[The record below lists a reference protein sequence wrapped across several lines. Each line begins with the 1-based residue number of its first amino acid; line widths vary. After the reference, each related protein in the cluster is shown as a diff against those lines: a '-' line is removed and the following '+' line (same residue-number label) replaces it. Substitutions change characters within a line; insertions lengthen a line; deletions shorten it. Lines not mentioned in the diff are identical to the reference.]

1 MEREVYAVD
10 FWRETRYNTIHKN
23 KHMFV
28 FFKNEE
34 SKEETLDGKEIE
46 QQYENFIVCWV
57 VRRIKQNGK
66 REGFA
71 KSEII

>member
-1 MEREVYAVD
+1 MNGIQSILVKERRD
-10 FWRETRYNTIHKN
+10 MK
-23 KHMFV
+23 
-28 FFKNEE
+28 FKNEE